1 MSKKSFV
8 LLAQGLLL
16 WALVLSCSFPL
27 GGQTENEKTYLFLID
42 IKDVQC
48 VVCLDHIDAALGLIK
63 KENPINIMAIVVC
76 DASAGR
82 SERNKRII
90 TRHIEGFK
98 VRHNISF
105 PLFVDYDGCFASLAA
120 KGVSI
125 FELNPESQEIEKIDF
140 KRRR

>member
-1 MSKKSFV
+1 MSKRSFV
-8 LLAQGLLL
+8 LWVQWFLLSVSVLA
-16 WALVLSCSFPL
+16 CSFSY

-42 IKDVQC
+42 IKDIQC
-48 VVCLDHIDAALGLIK
+48 VVCLDQIDATLGFLK
-63 KENPINIMAIVVC
+63 KENPINIMGIVVC

-98 VRHNISF
+98 VRHEISF

-120 KGVSI
+120 KGASI
-125 FELNPESQEIEKIDF
+125 FELDLTSKTVEKIDLL
-140 KRRR
+140 RRR